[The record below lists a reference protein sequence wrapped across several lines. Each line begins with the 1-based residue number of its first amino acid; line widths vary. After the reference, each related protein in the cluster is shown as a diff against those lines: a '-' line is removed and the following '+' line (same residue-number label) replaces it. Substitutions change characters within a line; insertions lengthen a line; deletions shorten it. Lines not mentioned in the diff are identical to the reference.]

1 MHRARPRRTSG
12 LPSHPRRP
20 LLHYETDR
28 VYIVGLARVRG
39 GVSPELTACTWSR
52 TCSGAWPW
60 PGRVASFR
68 VSLRE
73 LGGRRCRLDRVRCA
87 IGGRHP
93 SPSPTGPD
101 FSARTLRLV
110 GAGLLEPLVDRTQ
123 TQRAACYYSGCLQH
137 GNRGTGRHM
146 VEVIRRACTGAVRA
160 EDEQAHLGKSSDPCA
175 TRTAQ
180 RHTATRPISD

>member
-28 VYIVGLARVRG
+28 AGLARVRG
-39 GVSPELTACTWSR
+39 GVSLELTACTWSR

-110 GAGLLEPLVDRTQ
+110 GAGLLEPLVHARNVPRVTTGLQ
-123 TQRAACYYSGCLQH
+123 QLFAARKPGH
-137 GNRGTGRHM
+137 GPARGGSYPAGLHGRGTGR
-146 VEVIRRACTGAVRA
+146 RRTSPPGQ
-160 EDEQAHLGKSSDPCA
+160 EQPPMC
-175 TRTAQ
+175 
-180 RHTATRPISD
+180 HTAGPAPHGHTTDL